1 MNVSRKA
8 GQNRHQITSGF
19 AKLGGGVTTQTVVGT
34 KTAGD
39 SPNGVRLNP
48 QLRKAA
54 SPLYAMGERQCDW
67 EAKGQSVADN
77 DSEI

>member
-1 MNVSRKA
+1 MHIKWQRL
-8 GQNRHQITSGF
+8 TSGF

-54 SPLYAMGERQCDW
+54 SPLAVRQGQRSAIW
-67 EAKGQSVADN
+67 KRKRQSVADN